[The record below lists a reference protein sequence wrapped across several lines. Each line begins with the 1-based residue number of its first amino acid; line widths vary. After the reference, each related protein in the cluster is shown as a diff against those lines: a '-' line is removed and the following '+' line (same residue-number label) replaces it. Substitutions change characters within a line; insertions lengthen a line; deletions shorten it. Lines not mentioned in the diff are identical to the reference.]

1 MTTAA
6 ERLAAIDEIPAA
18 ELCQRALDTLNA
30 LVAIMNEETTLLRAG
45 RARDASP
52 LGAQKTSLA
61 QDYTTLVRSIQ
72 RQTARLLR
80 EAPEEVRQLRAGHEK
95 LATQMAENLKVLATA
110 RSVTEDILTDVA
122 TTVGAANRARTY
134 GATGEVAAT
143 GPATAARGI
152 AVNRR
157 L

>member
-6 ERLAAIDEIPAA
+6 ERLAAIDEIPAT

-30 LVAIMNEETTLLRAG
+30 LVSIMNEETVLLRAG
-45 RARDASP
+45 RAREASP
-52 LGAQKTSLA
+52 LSAQKTSLA

-80 EAPEEVRQLRAGHEK
+80 EAPDEVRQLRAGHEK

-122 TTVGAANRARTY
+122 HAVGAANRAKTY
-134 GATGEVAAT
+134 GATGEVA
-143 GPATAARGI
+143 GMSPATAARGI

>member
-6 ERLAAIDEIPAA
+6 ERLALVDAIPAV
-18 ELCQRALDTLNA
+18 ELCQRALDTLNS

-45 RARDASP
+45 RAREASV
-52 LGAQKTSLA
+52 LSAQKTSLA
-61 QDYTTLVRSIQ
+61 QEYTGLVRSIQ
-72 RQTARLLR
+72 RQTTRLLK
-80 EAPEEVRQLRAGHEK
+80 EAPDEVRQLRAGHER

-110 RSVTEDILTDVA
+110 RTVAEDILTDVA
-122 TTVGAANRARTY
+122 NAVGERNRTRTY
-134 GATGEVAAT
+134 GATGEIAEATPAGAAK
-143 GPATAARGI
+143 GI

>member
-6 ERLAAIDEIPAA
+6 ERLAAIDEIPAT

-30 LVAIMNEETTLLRAG
+30 LVAIMNEETMLLRAG
-45 RARDASP
+45 RAREASP
-52 LGAQKTSLA
+52 LSAQKTSLA

-80 EAPEEVRQLRAGHEK
+80 EAPDEVRQLRAGHEK

-122 TTVGAANRARTY
+122 NAVGASNRAKTY
-134 GATGEVAAT
+134 GTTGEVAPMS
-143 GPATAARGI
+143 PATAARGI

>member
-30 LVAIMNEETTLLRAG
+30 LVDVMNEETTLLRAG
-45 RARDASP
+45 RTRDAVTLS
-52 LGAQKTSLA
+52 AQKTSLA

-80 EAPEEVRQLRAGHEK
+80 EAPNEVRLLRAGHEK

-122 TTVGAANRARTY
+122 NTVGAANRAKTY
-134 GATGEVAAT
+134 GATGEIAT
-143 GPATAARGI
+143 STPATAARGI
-152 AVNRR
+152 AVNER

>member
-45 RARDASP
+45 RTREAST
-52 LGAQKTSLA
+52 LSAQKTSLA

-80 EAPEEVRQLRAGHEK
+80 EAPDEVRLLRTGHEK

-110 RSVTEDILTDVA
+110 RTVTEDILTDVA
-122 TTVGAANRARTY
+122 NAVGASNRAKTY
-134 GATGEVAAT
+134 SATGEIAVVS
-143 GPATAARGI
+143 PATAARGI